1 LFPSGSSTIPK
12 SCGKHRSIVIK
23 SIDDEIERVTELEKR
38 LLTIDAQR
46 MGYKLSAAVLPGQ
59 EELDRL
65 LRCHTH
71 FSRENDRILIR
82 LERLQRIRKG
92 QLLPHELDV

>member
-1 LFPSGSSTIPK
+1 M
-12 SCGKHRSIVIK
+12 
-23 SIDDEIERVTELEKR
+23 
-38 LLTIDAQR
+38 TIDAQG

-65 LRCHTH
+65 LCCHAD
-71 FSRENDRILIR
+71 FSRGNDRIPNR
-82 LERLQRIRKG
+82 LEWLQRIRKG